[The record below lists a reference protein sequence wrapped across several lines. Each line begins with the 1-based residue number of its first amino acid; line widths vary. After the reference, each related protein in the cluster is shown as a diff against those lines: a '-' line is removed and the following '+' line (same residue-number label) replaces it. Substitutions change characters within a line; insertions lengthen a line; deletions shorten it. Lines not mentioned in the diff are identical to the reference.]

1 MYNTADSQN
10 LINALTSPSNGGVNV
25 NISNPN
31 PQPSQSTAFNNLLG
45 NALLQPKHTVQ
56 QVNDEREIYAIPMG
70 VNSSDFILHAGK
82 PLIYFVATDN
92 SGNKTSII
100 PFDIQQH
107 IQEPEPTMQD
117 VKAIEERLEEKFNN
131 FKGEI
136 SDLISRKLEEALK

>member
-1 MYNTADSQN
+1 MYNTTDSQN
-10 LINALTSPSNGGVNV
+10 LINALTSPSTGGVNV

-31 PQPSQSTAFNNLLG
+31 PQPSQGTAFNSLLG

-56 QVNDEREIYAIPMG
+56 QVNDEREIYSIPMG

-92 SGNKTSII
+92 SGNKTSVI

-117 VKAIEERLEEKFNN
+117 VKAIETRLEERLNS
-131 FKGEI
+131 FKEEI
-136 SDLISRKLEEALK
+136 SDLISQKLEEALK

>member
-1 MYNTADSQN
+1 MYDSTNSQN
-10 LINALTSPSNGGVNV
+10 LLNALTSPSPGGVNV

-31 PQPSQSTAFNNLLG
+31 PSPSQSAAMNLFS

-56 QVNDEREIYAIPMG
+56 QVNDERGIYSIPMG

-82 PLIYFVATDN
+82 PIIYFVATDN

-117 VKAIEERLEEKFNN
+117 VKAIEAKLDEKMNN
-131 FKGEI
+131 FKNEI
-136 SDLISRKLEEALK
+136 SEMISKKLDEVLK